1 MSVAAYGGK
10 TGERWGRQRPQVG
23 ESGFLVFFFLFPALC
38 LPCLLLFFFFNLQSI
53 YPGSSA
59 DAAIWKCVFFPPLFV
74 LVSSEVRLASTVTDK
89 RGALARVG
97 AR

>member
-1 MSVAAYGGK
+1 MGASEAA
-10 TGERWGRQRPQVG
+10 GRRKWI
-23 ESGFLVFFFLFPALC
+23 SCLFFFV
-38 LPCLLLFFFFNLQSI
+38 PCSLSPLSSSFFFFNLQSI

>member
-1 MSVAAYGGK
+1 MGASEAA
-10 TGERWGRQRPQVG
+10 GRRKWISCLFFFFCSLLFVSP
-23 ESGFLVFFFLFPALC
+23 VFF
-38 LPCLLLFFFFNLQSI
+38 FFFFNLQSV

-59 DAAIWKCVFFPPLFV
+59 DAAIWKCVFFSSSLFV
-74 LVSSEVRLASTVTDK
+74 LISSEVRLASTVTDK